1 MDDVQRRE
9 GCSLARGARMRFQTR
24 CNFHLGHIAA
34 LPHASRTCL
43 AVRAIRW
50 QITIPAH
57 SAACSS
63 MLGGCGAKPSPSFK
77 PLHLLPLNVCCA
89 VVQPL
94 LSQKRCVQLPT
105 REACGICSAG
115 LRETGRGEKLTVAVH
130 LTEGRLD
137 AVGDHPCRSSSR
149 TGTCTVPQ
157 V

>member
-1 MDDVQRRE
+1 MGEVEHQLSVWMTYNAGRAAASRKRTS
-9 GCSLARGARMRFQTR
+9 CGARMRFQTR

-43 AVRAIRW
+43 AVQAIRW

-63 MLGGCGAKPSPSFK
+63 MLGGCGAKPSPPFK

-94 LSQKRCVQLPT
+94 LLQK
-105 REACGICSAG
+105 A
-115 LRETGRGEKLTVAVH
+115 LRAAAYSRSL
-130 LTEGRLD
+130 RD
-137 AVGDHPCRSSSR
+137 MQCRIER
-149 TGTCTVPQ
+149 NRKG
-157 V
+157 